1 MFEKRHTRISINS
14 TVLHDISSYHPFTQQ
29 VGEYSFFFTGEDPW
43 SLSLSHTHAQID
55 VIFPSQC
62 RELEN
67 ALSALQTCFAKGRVD
82 LASMFTTGSEFV
94 HPYGTSFSEGTQDTP
109 RQVSSHSVRPP
120 HPPLPKKQ
128 SARRNTDNLLP
139 RLSSVRTSWSL
150 ELSDKNCI
158 SWIFSCCDFFF
169 LAFCLFEST
178 TRHRSDIVAVSLN
191 RVCGMR
197 NDDVWCVDT
206 RGVLTMCVCK
216 ETYEKLGLV
225 GQRMPF
231 KNWSGERYG
240 MCDIDVCLSAA
251 LQFLY

>member
-43 SLSLSHTHAQID
+43 SLSLSHTQID

-82 LASMFTTGSEFV
+82 LASMFATGSEFV

-120 HPPLPKKQ
+120 PSPPQKNKALGEILTISCLVSLP
-128 SARRNTDNLLP
+128 SELL
-139 RLSSVRTSWSL
+139 L

-169 LAFCLFEST
+169 VLLPFWKYDPAQEWPRCSESEPRLWHAQWRCLVRRYTGS
-178 TRHRSDIVAVSLN
+178 V
-191 RVCGMR
+191 
-197 NDDVWCVDT
+197 DDV
-206 RGVLTMCVCK
+206 RL
-216 ETYEKLGLV
+216 
-225 GQRMPF
+225 
-231 KNWSGERYG
+231 
-240 MCDIDVCLSAA
+240 
-251 LQFLY
+251 

>member
-1 MFEKRHTRISINS
+1 MVHHSLKAPKIHRGRYLPTLFGPPTLPSPKNKALGEILTISCLVS
-14 TVLHDISSYHPFTQQ
+14 LPSELHDHWNCLIKTASR
-29 VGEYSFFFTGEDPW
+29 GSFPV
-43 SLSLSHTHAQID
+43 
-55 VIFPSQC
+55 VI
-62 RELEN
+62 
-67 ALSALQTCFAKGRVD
+67 
-82 LASMFTTGSEFV
+82 
-94 HPYGTSFSEGTQDTP
+94 
-109 RQVSSHSVRPP
+109 
-120 HPPLPKKQ
+120 
-128 SARRNTDNLLP
+128 
-139 RLSSVRTSWSL
+139 
-150 ELSDKNCI
+150 
-158 SWIFSCCDFFF
+158 FF

>member
-1 MFEKRHTRISINS
+1 MI
-14 TVLHDISSYHPFTQQ
+14 
-29 VGEYSFFFTGEDPW
+29 
-43 SLSLSHTHAQID
+43 
-55 VIFPSQC
+55 
-62 RELEN
+62 
-67 ALSALQTCFAKGRVD
+67 
-82 LASMFTTGSEFV
+82 
-94 HPYGTSFSEGTQDTP
+94 
-109 RQVSSHSVRPP
+109 
-120 HPPLPKKQ
+120 
-128 SARRNTDNLLP
+128 
-139 RLSSVRTSWSL
+139 
-150 ELSDKNCI
+150 
-158 SWIFSCCDFFF
+158 FF